1 MKVLEYFG
9 SPRNSSQG
17 PKQLILSSE
26 CGHCLHPILWGRFLC
41 HTKRHE
47 IKHVWRLCQLFKS
60 EHAHK
65 SGQTPSNKALKT
77 IPFSDIVMC
86 LQGYYETTSISS
98 LWRVS
103 RNSGAYWP
111 LFSGLL
117 PHWNA
122 KWNYNQRRRQY
133 ATVKEWLILLPL
145 LPWLYILTSI
155 SACQK
160 SCQNVS
166 WAAWNVSSSSSCRP
180 WQQAYSWTLSVAR
193 SKLCRLCLSCV
204 DFGILK
210 QGTLQS
216 REAFAKIFNSK
227 QGCINTK

>member
-1 MKVLEYFG
+1 
-9 SPRNSSQG
+9 
-17 PKQLILSSE
+17 
-26 CGHCLHPILWGRFLC
+26 
-41 HTKRHE
+41 
-47 IKHVWRLCQLFKS
+47 
-60 EHAHK
+60 
-65 SGQTPSNKALKT
+65 
-77 IPFSDIVMC
+77 MC
-86 LQGYYETTSISS
+86 LQGYYETTSTST

-160 SCQNVS
+160 SCQNAS

-193 SKLCRLCLSCV
+193 SKNYVVFVYLVLTLASSSKGRCRAERPLQEFQFEAGLHQHQIVRVRFQQVVWLRIVGQTETKSWNLSMAELSNNCRKNRPAITLLCRRTLSATV
-204 DFGILK
+204 PQIAG
-210 QGTLQS
+210 
-216 REAFAKIFNSK
+216 RR
-227 QGCINTK
+227 